1 MVNLWILVFGLL
13 GLSSAALGRYCRFA
27 PHFTIEM
34 LMNDQYSRDEF
45 ISLYL

>member
-1 MVNLWILVFGLL
+1 MNLRILVLGLL
-13 GLSSAALGRYCRFA
+13 GLSSVALGRYCRFA
-27 PHFTIEM
+27 PHFTIDM